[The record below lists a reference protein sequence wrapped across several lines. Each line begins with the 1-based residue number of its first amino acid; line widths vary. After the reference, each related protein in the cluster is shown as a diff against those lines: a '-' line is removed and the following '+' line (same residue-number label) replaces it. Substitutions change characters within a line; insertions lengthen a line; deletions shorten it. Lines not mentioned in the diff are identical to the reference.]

1 MPGQKRLLYKK
12 FIFFSYFAS
21 VFLQNHTII
30 TKNDIWDHP
39 YINLLFLFVFRILN
53 KTLCITYI
61 RDCHCT
67 NKQIPTMFC
76 FNSFYNKMFLSWYK
90 SFFFFVAL
98 REVFWY
104 NFFVLVISSKCNS
117 KHLLI
122 CFSWVMT
129 LECSGGN

>member
-1 MPGQKRLLYKK
+1 MPGLKRLLYKNL
-12 FIFFSYFAS
+12 IFFSYFAS

-61 RDCHCT
+61 RDFHCT

-76 FNSFYNKMFLSWYK
+76 FNSFYSIKCSCLDTNHFSFLCIK
-90 SFFFFVAL
+90 K
-98 REVFWY
+98 VFWY

-117 KHLLI
+117 KHRLI
-122 CFSWVMT
+122 CFSWLMT
-129 LECSGGN
+129 LEFSEGN